1 MKTMTLTHLACAMLL
16 AGLTQAVW
24 AANGITGIEL
34 IKNSQDQQVLALTF
48 NTALPAAPNSFAIS
62 NPPRVA
68 FDFPDTRN
76 LTGKSQLPFAASLL
90 NTATLV
96 EGQGK
101 ARLVLNL
108 SKSTAYTSAVQ
119 DNKLLIT
126 LNGPSNANPQSPAVG
141 RTETPTEILPPVVA
155 AAPHAIAPNGVVQN
169 VDFKRGDN
177 GEARILI
184 DLNSASTPVD
194 IKREGKSV
202 VIDLAGVKV
211 PRHLERR
218 LDVTD
223 FATPARRIDATNQ
236 GSGSRITVQSE
247 GDWAYSSYQTDK
259 RLVVEVRKS
268 SAEEVE
274 AALLAQGKA
283 NYKGEKLSLNFQNVE
298 VRSLLQVIA
307 EFTGMNI
314 ITSDSVNGTLTLRL
328 KDVPWDQAL
337 DLILAQKNLEKRQV
351 GNVVRIAPREELL
364 AIERQA
370 AESQKQRTT
379 NEPIITE
386 TFQIKYR
393 AAEEIREALKDLAGF
408 YSESSTSAQGST
420 STSNSTKAAIL
431 VDPRSNKIIIRERI
445 SVIEEIRKVIQTLD
459 MPLRQVLIEARIVEA
474 KDNFQRDLGV
484 RLQYTRAGGDTS
496 VGSLANG
503 GTVPI
508 GGIPAGDVTFNPN
521 VSLPSSLS
529 GASIAAIFK
538 GASSIIGLELSAMQ
552 AEDRGKVVSSPRILT
567 ADRTKATITEG
578 TEIPYQTVDD
588 NGKSSTTFKKANLSL
603 SVTPQVTPEDDIVL
617 KLNITKDTPN
627 TKLKVG
633 ENPAIDNKTVDTEVR
648 VENGGTVV
656 IGGIYIQEQNTVE
669 NRVPLLGDLPVVGAL
684 FRNSSNT
691 NNRRELLVFI
701 TPRIVENEFISR

>member
-16 AGLTQAVW
+16 AGLTQAAW

-48 NTALPAAPNSFAIS
+48 NSALPAAPNSFAIS

-76 LTGKSQLPFAASLL
+76 LTGKNQLPFAASLL

-126 LNGPSNANPQSPAVG
+126 LNGPSNTSPQNPVVG
-141 RTETPTEILPPVVA
+141 RTETPTEILPPVIA

-202 VIDLAGVKV
+202 IIDLAGVKV

-236 GSGSRITVQSE
+236 GNGSRIAVQSE

-274 AALLAQGKA
+274 ATLQAQGKA

-337 DLILAQKNLEKRQV
+337 DLILAQKNLEKRQI

-408 YSESSTSAQGST
+408 YNESSTSAQGNS

-496 VGSLANG
+496 VGSLAND
-503 GTVPI
+503 TKIPL
-508 GGIPAGDVTFNPN
+508 GGIPGGDVTFNPN

-529 GASIAAIFK
+529 GASIAAIFRN
-538 GASSIIGLELSAMQ
+538 ASSIIGLELSAMQ

-669 NRVPLLGDLPVVGAL
+669 NRVPILGDLPVVGAL

>member
-1 MKTMTLTHLACAMLL
+1 MKTMTLTQLAAALTL
-16 AGLTQAVW
+16 AGLSGLAI
-24 AANGITGIEL
+24 AANSITQIEL
-34 IKNSQDQQVLALTF
+34 LKNAQEQQVLAVTF
-48 NTALPAAPNSFAIS
+48 SNPLPVSPNSFAIS

-76 LTGKSQLPFAASLL
+76 QTGKTQLPFAASLL
-90 NTATLV
+90 NAATVV

-108 SKSTAYTSAVQ
+108 NKSTAYTSKLEE
-119 DNKLLIT
+119 NKLLIT
-126 LNGPSNANPQSPAVG
+126 LNAPGSASQPVSAPAS
-141 RTETPTEILPPVVA
+141 RIQEAPTEILPPVFA
-155 AAPHAIAPNGVVQN
+155 AAPNAIAPNGVVQN

-177 GEARILI
+177 GEARVLI

-194 IKREGKSV
+194 IKREGKNV

-223 FATPARRIDATNQ
+223 FATPTRRIDATNQ
-236 GSGSRITVQSE
+236 GAGSRIVLQSE

-259 RLVVEVRKS
+259 RLVVEVRKI

-274 AALLAQGKA
+274 AALQAQGKA
-283 NYKGEKLSLNFQNVE
+283 SYKGEKLSLNFQNVE

-351 GNVVRIAPREELL
+351 GNVVRIAPRDELL

-370 AESQKQRTT
+370 AESQKQRV
-379 NEPIITE
+379 NAEPIITE

-408 YSESSTSAQGST
+408 YSENVTTSQGSSSTG
-420 STSNSTKAAIL
+420 TKAAIL
-431 VDPRSNKIIIRERI
+431 VDPRSNKIIIRERV

-459 MPLRQVLIEARIVEA
+459 TPLRQVLIEARIVEA
-474 KDNFQRDLGV
+474 KDNFQKDLGV
-484 RLQYTRAGGDTS
+484 KLQVSKSGGDTAVGTSDNLTLGGFGSSNS
-496 VGSLANG
+496 VTL
-503 GTVPI
+503 T
-508 GGIPAGDVTFNPN
+508 PN

-529 GASIAAIFK
+529 GASIAAVFK

-578 TEIPYQTVDD
+578 TEIPYQTTDKD
-588 NGKSSTTFKKANLSL
+588 GNSSTTFKKANLTL
-603 SVTPQVTPEDDIVL
+603 AVTPQVTPENDVVL

-656 IGGIYIQEQNTVE
+656 IGGIYVQEQNTVE

-684 FRNSSNT
+684 FRNNSNT

-701 TPRIVENEFISR
+701 TPRIVENEFIPR

>member
-1 MKTMTLTHLACAMLL
+1 MKTMTLTQLTAALAL
-16 AGLTQAVW
+16 AGLSSLAF
-24 AANGITGIEL
+24 AANSITQIEL
-34 IKNSQDQQVLALTF
+34 LKNAQEQQVLAVTF
-48 NTALPAAPNSFAIS
+48 TSPLPTAPNSFAIS

-76 LTGKSQLPFAASLL
+76 QTGKSQLPFAASLL
-90 NTATLV
+90 NAATVV

-108 SKSTAYTSAVQ
+108 NKSTAYTSSVE

-126 LNGPSNANPQSPAVG
+126 LNAPGSASQPAGNTAVS
-141 RTETPTEILPPVVA
+141 RIQQETPTEILPPVVA
-155 AAPHAIAPNGVVQN
+155 AAQHAIAPNGVVQN

-177 GEARILI
+177 GEGRVLI
-184 DLNSASTPVD
+184 DLSSTSTPVD
-194 IKREGKSV
+194 IRREGKTV
-202 VIDLAGVKV
+202 VIDLAGVKL

-223 FATPARRIDATNQ
+223 FATPTRRIDATNQ
-236 GSGSRITVQSE
+236 GAGSRIVLQSE

-259 RLVVEVRKS
+259 RLVVEVRKIS
-268 SAEEVE
+268 TEEVE

-283 NYKGEKLSLNFQNVE
+283 TYKGEKLSLNFQNVE

-351 GNVVRIAPREELL
+351 GNVVRIAPRDELL

-370 AESQKQRTT
+370 AESQKQRV
-379 NEPIITE
+379 NAEPIITE

-393 AAEEIREALKDLAGF
+393 AAEEIRDALKDLASF
-408 YSESSTSAQGST
+408 YNEGTT
-420 STSNSTKAAIL
+420 STGSQNSNVKTSIL
-431 VDPRSNKIIIRERI
+431 VDPRSNKIILRDRV

-459 MPLRQVLIEARIVEA
+459 TPLRQVLIEARIVEA
-474 KDNFQRDLGV
+474 KDNFQKDLGV
-484 RLQYTRAGGDTS
+484 KLQVSKSGGDTAVGTSDNLTLGGFGSSSS
-496 VGSLANG
+496 VTL
-503 GTVPI
+503 T
-508 GGIPAGDVTFNPN
+508 PN

-529 GASIAAIFK
+529 GASIAAVFK

-552 AEDRGKVVSSPRILT
+552 AEDRGKVVSSPRIMT
-567 ADRTKATITEG
+567 ADRTKASITEG
-578 TEIPYQTVDD
+578 TEIPYQTTDGD
-588 NGKSSTTFKKANLSL
+588 GNTSTTFKKANLTL
-603 SVTPQVTPEDDIVL
+603 AVTPQVTPENDVVL
-617 KLNITKDTPN
+617 KLSISKDTPN

-633 ENPAIDNKTVDTEVR
+633 ENPAIDNSNVETEVR

-656 IGGIYIQEQNTVE
+656 IGGIYVQEQNTVE

>member
-1 MKTMTLTHLACAMLL
+1 MKTMTLTQLTAALAL
-16 AGLTQAVW
+16 AGISSLAV
-24 AANGITGIEL
+24 AANSITQIEL
-34 IKNSQDQQVLALTF
+34 LKNAQEQQVLAVTF
-48 NTALPAAPNSFAIS
+48 SNPLPTAPNSFAIS

-76 LTGKSQLPFAASLL
+76 QTGKSQLPFAASLL
-90 NTATLV
+90 NAATVV

-108 SKSTAYTSAVQ
+108 NKSTAYTSSVE

-126 LNGPSNANPQSPAVG
+126 LNAPGNASQAANTPVSRAQQ
-141 RTETPTEILPPVVA
+141 ETPTEILPPVVA

-177 GEARILI
+177 GEGRVLI
-184 DLNSASTPVD
+184 DLNNANTPVD
-194 IKREGKSV
+194 IRREGKTV
-202 VIDLAGVKV
+202 VIDLAGVKL

-223 FATPARRIDATNQ
+223 FATPTRRIDANNQ
-236 GSGSRITVQSE
+236 GAGSRIVLQSE

-259 RLVVEVRKS
+259 RLVVEVRKV

-274 AALLAQGKA
+274 AALQAQGKA
-283 NYKGEKLSLNFQNVE
+283 TYKGEKLSLNFQNVE

-370 AESQKQRTT
+370 AESQKQRVIA
-379 NEPIITE
+379 EPIITE

-393 AAEEIREALKDLAGF
+393 AAEEIREALKDLASF
-408 YSESSTSAQGST
+408 YNEGST
-420 STSNSTKAAIL
+420 SSSTQSSNTKTSIL
-431 VDPRSNKIIIRERI
+431 VDPRSNKIILRDRV

-459 MPLRQVLIEARIVEA
+459 TPLRQVLIEARIVEA
-474 KDNFQRDLGV
+474 KDNFQKDLGV
-484 RLQYTRAGGDTS
+484 KLQVSKSGGDTAVGTSDNLTLGGYDSSSS
-496 VGSLANG
+496 VTL
-503 GTVPI
+503 T
-508 GGIPAGDVTFNPN
+508 PN

-529 GASIAAIFK
+529 GASIAAVFK

-567 ADRTKATITEG
+567 ADRTKASITEG
-578 TEIPYQTVDD
+578 TEIPYQTTDSD
-588 NGKSSTTFKKANLSL
+588 GNTSTTFKKANLTL
-603 SVTPQVTPEDDIVL
+603 AVTPQVTPENDVVL
-617 KLNITKDTPN
+617 KLSISKDTPN

-633 ENPAIDNKTVDTEVR
+633 ENPAIDNSNVETEVR

-656 IGGIYIQEQNTVE
+656 IGGIYVQEQNTVE
-669 NRVPLLGDLPVVGAL
+669 NRVPLLGDLPVIGAL

>member
-1 MKTMTLTHLACAMLL
+1 MKTMTLTQLAAALTL
-16 AGLTQAVW
+16 AGLSGLAI
-24 AANGITGIEL
+24 AANSITQIEL
-34 IKNSQDQQVLALTF
+34 LKNAQEQQVLAVTF
-48 NTALPAAPNSFAIS
+48 SNPLPVSPNSFAIS

-76 LTGKSQLPFAASLL
+76 QTGKTQLPFAASLL
-90 NTATLV
+90 NAATVV

-108 SKSTAYTSAVQ
+108 NKSTAYTSKLE

-126 LNGPSNANPQSPAVG
+126 LNAPGSASQPVSAPAS
-141 RTETPTEILPPVVA
+141 RIQEAPTEILPPVFA
-155 AAPHAIAPNGVVQN
+155 AAPNAIAPNGVVQN

-177 GEARILI
+177 GEARVLI

-194 IKREGKSV
+194 IKREGKNV

-223 FATPARRIDATNQ
+223 FATPTRRIDATNQ
-236 GSGSRITVQSE
+236 GAGSRIVLQSE

-259 RLVVEVRKS
+259 RLVVEVRKI

-274 AALLAQGKA
+274 AALQAQGKA
-283 NYKGEKLSLNFQNVE
+283 SYKGEKLSLNFQNVE

-351 GNVVRIAPREELL
+351 GNVVRIAPRDELL

-370 AESQKQRTT
+370 AESQKQRV
-379 NEPIITE
+379 NAEPIITE

-408 YSESSTSAQGST
+408 YSENVTTSQGSSSTG
-420 STSNSTKAAIL
+420 TKAAIL
-431 VDPRSNKIIIRERI
+431 VDPRSNKIIIRERV

-459 MPLRQVLIEARIVEA
+459 TPLRQVLIEARIVEA
-474 KDNFQRDLGV
+474 KDNFQKDLGV
-484 RLQYTRAGGDTS
+484 RLQVTKVGGDTS
-496 VGSLANG
+496 VGNLSNG
-503 GTVPI
+503 GSIPI
-508 GGIPAGDVTFNPN
+508 GQLPSGDVTFNPN
-521 VSLPSSLS
+521 VSLPTSLS
-529 GASIAAIFK
+529 GASIAAVFK

-578 TEIPYQTVDD
+578 TEIPYQTTDKD
-588 NGKSSTTFKKANLSL
+588 GNSSTTFKKANLTL
-603 SVTPQVTPEDDIVL
+603 AVTPQVTPENDVVL

-656 IGGIYIQEQNTVE
+656 IGGIYVQEQNTVE

-684 FRNSSNT
+684 FRNNSNT

-701 TPRIVENEFISR
+701 TPRIVENEFIPR

>member
-1 MKTMTLTHLACAMLL
+1 MKTMTLTQLTAALAL
-16 AGLTQAVW
+16 AGLSSLAF
-24 AANGITGIEL
+24 AANSITQIEL
-34 IKNSQDQQVLALTF
+34 LKNAQEQQVLAVTF
-48 NTALPAAPNSFAIS
+48 TSPLPTAPNSFAIS

-76 LTGKSQLPFAASLL
+76 QTGKSQLPFAASLL
-90 NTATLV
+90 NAATVV

-108 SKSTAYTSAVQ
+108 NKSTAYTSSVE

-126 LNGPSNANPQSPAVG
+126 LNAPGSASQTAGNTAVS
-141 RTETPTEILPPVVA
+141 RIQQETPTEILPPVVA
-155 AAPHAIAPNGVVQN
+155 AAQHAIAPNGVVQN

-177 GEARILI
+177 GEGRVLI
-184 DLNSASTPVD
+184 DLSSTSTPVD
-194 IKREGKSV
+194 IRREGKTV
-202 VIDLAGVKV
+202 VIDLAGVKL

-223 FATPARRIDATNQ
+223 FATPTRRIDATNQ
-236 GSGSRITVQSE
+236 GAGSRIVLQSE

-259 RLVVEVRKS
+259 RLVVEVRKIS
-268 SAEEVE
+268 TEEVE

-283 NYKGEKLSLNFQNVE
+283 TYKGEKLSLNFQNVE

-351 GNVVRIAPREELL
+351 GNVVRIAPRDELL

-370 AESQKQRTT
+370 AESQKQRV
-379 NEPIITE
+379 NAEPIITE

-408 YSESSTSAQGST
+408 YSENVTTSQGSSSTG
-420 STSNSTKAAIL
+420 TKAAIL
-431 VDPRSNKIIIRERI
+431 VDPRSNKIIIRERV

-459 MPLRQVLIEARIVEA
+459 TPLRQVLIEARIVEA
-474 KDNFQRDLGV
+474 KDNFQKDLGV
-484 RLQYTRAGGDTS
+484 KLQVSKSGGDTAVGTSDNLTLGGFGSSNS
-496 VGSLANG
+496 VTL
-503 GTVPI
+503 T
-508 GGIPAGDVTFNPN
+508 PN

-529 GASIAAIFK
+529 GASIAAVFK

-552 AEDRGKVVSSPRILT
+552 AEDRGKVVSSPRIMT

-578 TEIPYQTVDD
+578 TEIPYQTTDKD
-588 NGKSSTTFKKANLSL
+588 GNSSTTFKKANLTL
-603 SVTPQVTPEDDIVL
+603 AVTPQVTPENDVVL

-656 IGGIYIQEQNTVE
+656 IGGIYVQEQNTVE

-684 FRNSSNT
+684 FRNNSNT

-701 TPRIVENEFISR
+701 TPRIVENEFIPR

>member
-1 MKTMTLTHLACAMLL
+1 MKTMTLTQLTAALAL
-16 AGLTQAVW
+16 AGLSSLAF
-24 AANGITGIEL
+24 AANSITQIEL
-34 IKNSQDQQVLALTF
+34 LKNVQEQQVLAVTF
-48 NTALPAAPNSFAIS
+48 TSPLPTAPNSFAIS

-76 LTGKSQLPFAASLL
+76 QTGKSQLPFAASLL
-90 NTATLV
+90 NAATVV

-108 SKSTAYTSAVQ
+108 NKSTAYTSSVE

-126 LNGPSNANPQSPAVG
+126 LNAPGSASQPAGNAAVS
-141 RTETPTEILPPVVA
+141 RIQQETPTEILPPVVA
-155 AAPHAIAPNGVVQN
+155 AAQHAIAPNGVVQN

-177 GEARILI
+177 GEGRVLI
-184 DLNSASTPVD
+184 DLSSTSTPVD
-194 IKREGKSV
+194 IRREGKTV
-202 VIDLAGVKV
+202 VIDLAGVKL

-223 FATPARRIDATNQ
+223 FATPTRRIDATNQ
-236 GSGSRITVQSE
+236 GAGSRIVLQSE

-259 RLVVEVRKS
+259 RLVVEVRKIS
-268 SAEEVE
+268 TEEVE

-283 NYKGEKLSLNFQNVE
+283 TYKGEKLSLNFQNVE

-351 GNVVRIAPREELL
+351 GNVVRIAPRDELL

-370 AESQKQRTT
+370 AESQKQRV
-379 NEPIITE
+379 NAEPIITE

-393 AAEEIREALKDLAGF
+393 AAEEIRDALKDLASF
-408 YSESSTSAQGST
+408 YNEGST
-420 STSNSTKAAIL
+420 STGTQSSNVKTSIL
-431 VDPRSNKIIIRERI
+431 VDPRSNKIILRDRV

-459 MPLRQVLIEARIVEA
+459 TPLRQVLIEARIVEA
-474 KDNFQRDLGV
+474 KDNFQKDLGV
-484 RLQYTRAGGDTS
+484 KLQVSKSGGDTAVGTSDNLTLGGFGSSSS
-496 VGSLANG
+496 VTL
-503 GTVPI
+503 T
-508 GGIPAGDVTFNPN
+508 PN

-529 GASIAAIFK
+529 GASIAAVFK

-552 AEDRGKVVSSPRILT
+552 AEDRGKVVSSPRIMT
-567 ADRTKATITEG
+567 ADRTKASITEG
-578 TEIPYQTVDD
+578 TEIPYQTTDGD
-588 NGKSSTTFKKANLSL
+588 GNTSTTFKKANLTL
-603 SVTPQVTPEDDIVL
+603 AVTPQVTPENDVVL
-617 KLNITKDTPN
+617 KLSISKDTPN

-633 ENPAIDNKTVDTEVR
+633 ENPAIDNSNVETEVR

-656 IGGIYIQEQNTVE
+656 IGGIYVQEQNTVE

>member
-1 MKTMTLTHLACAMLL
+1 MKTMTLTHLTAVLAL
-16 AGLTQAVW
+16 AGFSNLAL
-24 AANGITGIEL
+24 AANGITAIDL
-34 IKNSQDQQVLALTF
+34 VKNAQDQQVLAITF
-48 NTALPAAPNSFAIS
+48 NAPLGNTPNSFAIS

-76 LTGKSQLPFAASLL
+76 LTGKNQLPYAASLL
-90 NTATLV
+90 NAATLV

-108 SKSTAYTSAVQ
+108 SKSTAYTSKIEE
-119 DNKLLIT
+119 NKLLIT
-126 LNGPSNANPQSPAVG
+126 LQAPGNTTPQSLPASQAQ
-141 RTETPTEILPPVVA
+141 ETPTEILPPVVA
-155 AAPHAIAPNGVVQN
+155 AAPNAIAPNGVVQN
-169 VDFKRGDN
+169 VDFRRGDN
-177 GEARILI
+177 GEGRVLI
-184 DLNSASTPVD
+184 DLNNANTPVD
-194 IKREGKSV
+194 IRREGKNV
-202 VIDLAGVKV
+202 IIDLAGVKV

-218 LDVTD
+218 LDVAD
-223 FATPARRIDATNQ
+223 FATPTRRVDATNQ

-259 RLVVEVRKS
+259 RLVVEVRKIS
-268 SAEEVE
+268 QEEVE
-274 AALLAQGKA
+274 ASLQAQGKVS
-283 NYKGEKLSLNFQNVE
+283 YKGEKLSLNFQNVE

-370 AESQKQRTT
+370 AESQKQRVTS
-379 NEPIITE
+379 EPIITE

-393 AAEEIREALKDLAGF
+393 AAEEIRDALKDLAGF
-408 YSESSTSAQGST
+408 YSESTTTGQGTS
-420 STSNSTKAAIL
+420 SNQSTKSAIL
-431 VDPRSNKIIIRERI
+431 VDPRSNKIIIRERV
-445 SVIEEIRKVIQTLD
+445 SVIEEIRKVLQTLD
-459 MPLRQVLIEARIVEA
+459 TPLRQVLIEARIVEA
-474 KDNFQRDLGV
+474 KDNFQKDLGV
-484 RLQYTRAGGDTS
+484 RLQVTRFGGDTAI
-496 VGSLANG
+496 GSFESSDTISL
-503 GTVPI
+503 
-508 GGIPAGDVTFNPN
+508 GDSSGNLSFKPS
-521 VSLPSSLS
+521 VSLPASLK
-529 GASIAAIFK
+529 GASIAALFK

-588 NGKSSTTFKKANLSL
+588 TGKASTTFKKANLSL
-603 SVTPQVTPEDDIVL
+603 SVTPQVTPENDIVL

-656 IGGIYIQEQNTVE
+656 IGGIYVQEQNTVE
-669 NRVPLLGDLPVVGAL
+669 NRVPVLGDLPVVGAL
-684 FRNSSNT
+684 FRNNSNT
-691 NNRRELLVFI
+691 SNRRELLVFI
-701 TPRIVENEFISR
+701 TPRIVENEFITR

>member
-1 MKTMTLTHLACAMLL
+1 MKTMTLTQLAAALTL
-16 AGLTQAVW
+16 AGLSGLAT
-24 AANGITGIEL
+24 AANSITQIEL
-34 IKNSQDQQVLALTF
+34 LKNAQEQQVLAVTF
-48 NTALPAAPNSFAIS
+48 SNPLPVSPNSFAIS

-76 LTGKSQLPFAASLL
+76 QTGKTQLPFAASLL
-90 NTATLV
+90 NAATVV

-108 SKSTAYTSAVQ
+108 NKSTAYTSKLE

-126 LNGPSNANPQSPAVG
+126 LNAPGSASQPVSAPAS
-141 RTETPTEILPPVVA
+141 RIQEAPTEILPPVFA
-155 AAPHAIAPNGVVQN
+155 AAPNAIAPNGVVQN

-177 GEARILI
+177 GEARVLI

-194 IKREGKSV
+194 IKREGKNV

-223 FATPARRIDATNQ
+223 FATPTRRIDATNQ
-236 GSGSRITVQSE
+236 GAGSRIVLQSE

-259 RLVVEVRKS
+259 RLVVEVRKI

-274 AALLAQGKA
+274 AALQAQGKA
-283 NYKGEKLSLNFQNVE
+283 SYKGEKLSLNFQNVE

-351 GNVVRIAPREELL
+351 GNVVRIAPRDELL

-370 AESQKQRTT
+370 AESQKQRV
-379 NEPIITE
+379 NAEPIITE

-408 YSESSTSAQGST
+408 YSENVTTSQGSSSTG
-420 STSNSTKAAIL
+420 TKAAIL
-431 VDPRSNKIIIRERI
+431 VDPRSNKIIIRERV

-459 MPLRQVLIEARIVEA
+459 TPLRQVLIEARIVEA
-474 KDNFQRDLGV
+474 KDNFQKDLGV
-484 RLQYTRAGGDTS
+484 KLQVSKSGGDTAVGTSDNLTLGGFGSSNS
-496 VGSLANG
+496 VTL
-503 GTVPI
+503 T
-508 GGIPAGDVTFNPN
+508 PN

-529 GASIAAIFK
+529 GASIAAVFK

-578 TEIPYQTVDD
+578 TEIPYQTTDKD
-588 NGKSSTTFKKANLSL
+588 GNSSTTFKKANLTL
-603 SVTPQVTPEDDIVL
+603 AVTPQVTPENDVVL

-656 IGGIYIQEQNTVE
+656 IGGIYVQEQNTVE

-684 FRNSSNT
+684 FRNNSNT

-701 TPRIVENEFISR
+701 TPRIVENEFIPR

>member
-1 MKTMTLTHLACAMLL
+1 MKTMTLTQLAAALTL
-16 AGLTQAVW
+16 AGLSGLAI
-24 AANGITGIEL
+24 AANSITQIEL
-34 IKNSQDQQVLALTF
+34 LKNAQEQQVLAVTF
-48 NTALPAAPNSFAIS
+48 SNPLPVSPNSFAIS

-76 LTGKSQLPFAASLL
+76 QTGKTQLPFAASLL
-90 NTATLV
+90 NAATVV

-108 SKSTAYTSAVQ
+108 NKSTAYTSKLE

-126 LNGPSNANPQSPAVG
+126 LNAPGSASQPVSAPAS
-141 RTETPTEILPPVVA
+141 RIQEAPTEILPPVFA
-155 AAPHAIAPNGVVQN
+155 AAPNAIAPNGVVQN

-177 GEARILI
+177 GEARVLI

-194 IKREGKSV
+194 IKREGKNV

-223 FATPARRIDATNQ
+223 FATPTRRIDATNQ
-236 GSGSRITVQSE
+236 GAGSRIVLQSE

-259 RLVVEVRKS
+259 RLVVEVRKI

-274 AALLAQGKA
+274 AALQAQGKA
-283 NYKGEKLSLNFQNVE
+283 SYKGEKLSLNFQNVE

-351 GNVVRIAPREELL
+351 GNVVRIAPRDELL

-370 AESQKQRTT
+370 AESQKQRV
-379 NEPIITE
+379 NAEPIITE

-408 YSESSTSAQGST
+408 YSENVTTSQGSSSTG
-420 STSNSTKAAIL
+420 TKAAIL
-431 VDPRSNKIIIRERI
+431 VDPRSNKIIIRERV

-459 MPLRQVLIEARIVEA
+459 TPLRQVLIEARIVEA
-474 KDNFQRDLGV
+474 KDNFQKDLGV
-484 RLQYTRAGGDTS
+484 KLQVSKSGGDTAVGTSDNLTLGGFGSSNS
-496 VGSLANG
+496 VTL
-503 GTVPI
+503 T
-508 GGIPAGDVTFNPN
+508 PN

-529 GASIAAIFK
+529 GASIAAVFK

-578 TEIPYQTVDD
+578 TEIPYQTTDKD
-588 NGKSSTTFKKANLSL
+588 GNSSTTFKKANLTL
-603 SVTPQVTPEDDIVL
+603 AVTPQVTPENDVVL

-656 IGGIYIQEQNTVE
+656 IGGIYVQEQNTVE

-684 FRNSSNT
+684 F
-691 NNRRELLVFI
+691 LAD
-701 TPRIVENEFISR
+701 IS

>member
-1 MKTMTLTHLACAMLL
+1 MKTMTLTQLTAALAL
-16 AGLTQAVW
+16 AGISSLAV
-24 AANGITGIEL
+24 AANSITQIEL
-34 IKNSQDQQVLALTF
+34 LKNAQEQQVLAVTF
-48 NTALPAAPNSFAIS
+48 SNPLPTAPNSFAIS

-76 LTGKSQLPFAASLL
+76 QTGKSQLPFAASLL
-90 NTATLV
+90 NAATVV

-108 SKSTAYTSAVQ
+108 NKSTAYTSSVE

-126 LNGPSNANPQSPAVG
+126 LNAPGNASQAANTPVSRAQQ
-141 RTETPTEILPPVVA
+141 ETPTEILPPVVA

-177 GEARILI
+177 GEGRVLI
-184 DLNSASTPVD
+184 DLNNANTPVD
-194 IKREGKSV
+194 IRREGKTV
-202 VIDLAGVKV
+202 VIDLAGVKL

-223 FATPARRIDATNQ
+223 FATPTRRIDANNQ
-236 GSGSRITVQSE
+236 GAGSRIVLQSE

-259 RLVVEVRKS
+259 RLVVEVRKV

-274 AALLAQGKA
+274 AALQAQGKA
-283 NYKGEKLSLNFQNVE
+283 TYKGEKLSLNFQNVE

-370 AESQKQRTT
+370 AESQKQRVIA
-379 NEPIITE
+379 EPIITE

-393 AAEEIREALKDLAGF
+393 AAEEIREALKDLASF
-408 YSESSTSAQGST
+408 YNEGST
-420 STSNSTKAAIL
+420 SSSTQSSNTKTSIL
-431 VDPRSNKIIIRERI
+431 VDPRSNKIILRDRI

-459 MPLRQVLIEARIVEA
+459 TPLRQVLIEARIVEA
-474 KDNFQRDLGV
+474 KDNFQKDLGV
-484 RLQYTRAGGDTS
+484 KLQVSKSGGDTAVGTSDNLTLGGYDSSSS
-496 VGSLANG
+496 VTL
-503 GTVPI
+503 T
-508 GGIPAGDVTFNPN
+508 PN

-529 GASIAAIFK
+529 GASIAAVFK

-567 ADRTKATITEG
+567 ADRTKASITEG
-578 TEIPYQTVDD
+578 TEIPYQTTDSD
-588 NGKSSTTFKKANLSL
+588 GNTSTTFKKANLTL
-603 SVTPQVTPEDDIVL
+603 AVTPQVTPENDVVL
-617 KLNITKDTPN
+617 KLSISKDTPN

-633 ENPAIDNKTVDTEVR
+633 ENPAIDNSNVETEVR

-656 IGGIYIQEQNTVE
+656 IGGIYVQEQNTVE
-669 NRVPLLGDLPVVGAL
+669 NRVPLLGDLPVIGAL

>member
-1 MKTMTLTHLACAMLL
+1 MTKTTLTQLAAALTL
-16 AGLTQAVW
+16 AGLASL
-24 AANGITGIEL
+24 ANAGNGITQIEL
-34 IKNSQDQQVLALTF
+34 VKNAQDQQVLAITF
-48 NTALPAAPNSFAIS
+48 NTPLPTTPNSFSIS

-76 LTGKSQLPFAASLL
+76 LTGKNQLPYAASLL
-90 NTATLV
+90 NAATVV

-108 SKSTAYTSAVQ
+108 NKSTAYTSRME

-126 LNGPSNANPQSPAVG
+126 LNAPGGSSAQPATAS
-141 RTETPTEILPPVVA
+141 RIQQEAPTEILPPVIA
-155 AAPHAIAPNGVVQN
+155 AAPNAIAPNGVIQN
-169 VDFKRGDN
+169 VDFKRGEN
-177 GEARILI
+177 GEARVLI
-184 DLNSASTPVD
+184 DLNSANTPID

-223 FATPARRIDATNQ
+223 FATPTRRIDATNQ
-236 GSGSRITVQSE
+236 GNGSRIVLQSE

-259 RLVVEVRKS
+259 RLVVEVRKVS
-268 SAEEVE
+268 TEEVE
-274 AALLAQGKA
+274 AALQAQGKA
-283 NYKGEKLSLNFQNVE
+283 SYKGEKLSLNFQNVE

-351 GNVVRIAPREELL
+351 GNVVRIAPREELV

-370 AESQKQRTT
+370 AESQKQRV
-379 NEPIITE
+379 NAEPIITE

-408 YSESSTSAQGST
+408 YSESVNTSQGSN
-420 STSNSTKAAIL
+420 SNSTRAAIL
-431 VDPRSNKIIIRERI
+431 VDPRSNKIIIRERV

-459 MPLRQVLIEARIVEA
+459 TPLRQVLIEARIVEA

-484 RLQYTRAGGDTS
+484 KLQVSKSGGDTAVGTSDNLTLGGYSSSSS
-496 VGSLANG
+496 VTL
-503 GTVPI
+503 T
-508 GGIPAGDVTFNPN
+508 PN

-529 GASIAAIFK
+529 GASIAAVFK

-603 SVTPQVTPEDDIVL
+603 AVTPQVTPENDIVL

-656 IGGIYIQEQNTVE
+656 IGGIYVQEQNTVE

-691 NNRRELLVFI
+691 SNRRELLVFI

>member
-1 MKTMTLTHLACAMLL
+1 MKTMTLTHLACTMLL

-24 AANGITGIEL
+24 AANGITAIEL
-34 IKNSQDQQVLALTF
+34 IKNSQDQQVLSLTF
-48 NTALPAAPNSFAIS
+48 NTALPTAPNSFAIS

-76 LTGKSQLPFAASLL
+76 LTGKNQLPFAASLL

-126 LNGPSNANPQSPAVG
+126 LNGPSNANTQSAAVS

-184 DLNSASTPVD
+184 DLNSANTPVD

-202 VIDLAGVKV
+202 IIDLAGVKV

-236 GSGSRITVQSE
+236 GSGSRIAVQSE
-247 GDWAYSSYQTDK
+247 GDWAYSSYQTEK
-259 RLVVEVRKS
+259 RLVVEIRKS

-408 YSESSTSAQGST
+408 YSESSTSAQGSS

-503 GTVPI
+503 TNIPL
-508 GGIPAGDVTFNPN
+508 GGIPGGDVTFNPN

-529 GASIAAIFK
+529 GASIAAIFRN
-538 GASSIIGLELSAMQ
+538 ASSIIGLELSAMQ

-669 NRVPLLGDLPVVGAL
+669 NRVPILGDLPVVGAL

>member
-1 MKTMTLTHLACAMLL
+1 MKTMTLTQLAAALTL
-16 AGLTQAVW
+16 AGLSGLAI
-24 AANGITGIEL
+24 AANSITQIEL
-34 IKNSQDQQVLALTF
+34 LKNAQEQQVLAVTF
-48 NTALPAAPNSFAIS
+48 SNPLPVSPNSFAIS

-76 LTGKSQLPFAASLL
+76 QTGKTQLPFAASLL
-90 NTATLV
+90 NAATMV

-108 SKSTAYTSAVQ
+108 NKSTAYTSKLE

-126 LNGPSNANPQSPAVG
+126 LNAPGSASQPVSAPAS
-141 RTETPTEILPPVVA
+141 RIQEAPTEILPPVFA
-155 AAPHAIAPNGVVQN
+155 AAPNAIAPNGVVQN

-177 GEARILI
+177 GEARVLI

-194 IKREGKSV
+194 IKREGKNV

-223 FATPARRIDATNQ
+223 FATPTRRIDATNQ
-236 GSGSRITVQSE
+236 GAGSRIVLQSE

-259 RLVVEVRKS
+259 RLVVEVRKI

-274 AALLAQGKA
+274 AALQAQGKA

-351 GNVVRIAPREELL
+351 GNVVRIAPRDELL

-370 AESQKQRTT
+370 AESQKQRV
-379 NEPIITE
+379 NAEPIITE

-408 YSESSTSAQGST
+408 YSENVTTSQGSSSTG
-420 STSNSTKAAIL
+420 TKAAIL
-431 VDPRSNKIIIRERI
+431 VDPRSNKIIIRERV

-459 MPLRQVLIEARIVEA
+459 TPLRQVLIEARIVEA
-474 KDNFQRDLGV
+474 KDNFQKDLGV
-484 RLQYTRAGGDTS
+484 KLQVSKSGGDTAVGTSDNLTLGGFGSSNS
-496 VGSLANG
+496 VTL
-503 GTVPI
+503 T
-508 GGIPAGDVTFNPN
+508 PN

-529 GASIAAIFK
+529 GASIAAVFK

-578 TEIPYQTVDD
+578 TEIPYQTTDKD
-588 NGKSSTTFKKANLSL
+588 GNSSTTFKKANLTL
-603 SVTPQVTPEDDIVL
+603 AVTPQVTPENDVVL

-656 IGGIYIQEQNTVE
+656 IGGIYVQEQNTVE

-684 FRNSSNT
+684 FRNNSNT

-701 TPRIVENEFISR
+701 TPRIVENEFIPR